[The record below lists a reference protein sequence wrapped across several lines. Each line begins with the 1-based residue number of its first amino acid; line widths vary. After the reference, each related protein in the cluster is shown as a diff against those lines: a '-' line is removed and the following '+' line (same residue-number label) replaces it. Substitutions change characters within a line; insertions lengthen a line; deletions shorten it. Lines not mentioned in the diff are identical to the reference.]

1 MPVRLDFIQ
10 KPAVALAAVIT
21 LALPATSAFAIGGLG
36 DVVFDPTNYAQAV
49 KQVQA
54 WQQQYNQMAQSIA
67 KAQATFQQVKAQ
79 VDALTGNRGFGDLLN
94 NPLLRNMVPP
104 DLSSTLASLN
114 STGALSG
121 QALTLRNATMVYD
134 CGDLGDASA
143 KTACQALLGQ
153 NAQAQVIQQDIL
165 ALLNQRTTRIDALRA
180 QISATQDPKAIAE
193 LQARLEAEQAQVS
206 NDQNKI
212 AVANAMLAASQTAA
226 AQAEIERVNALM
238 ATNKTS
244 ALDGF
249 DFTALGYQLS
259 AQVSEAE
266 Q

>member
-1 MPVRLDFIQ
+1 
-10 KPAVALAAVIT
+10 
-21 LALPATSAFAIGGLG
+21 
-36 DVVFDPTNYAQAV
+36 FDPTNYAQAI

-67 KAQATFQQVKAQ
+67 KAQATFQQAKAQ

-94 NPLLRNMVPP
+94 NPLLRNIVPA

-114 STGALSG
+114 STGVLSG
-121 QALTLRNATMVYD
+121 HAASIRSATTVYD
-134 CGDLGDASA
+134 CGDLKDAGA

-153 NAQAQVIQQDIL
+153 NAQAQAFQQDTL
-165 ALLNQRTTRIDALRA
+165 ALLNQRTTQIEALRA
-180 QISATQDPKAIAE
+180 QIDATQDPKAIAE
-193 LQARLEAEQAQVS
+193 LQARLAAEEAQVS

-212 AVANAMLAASQTAA
+212 AVTNAMLAANRSAA

-244 ALDGF
+244 ALNGF
-249 DFTALGYQLS
+249 DFTALGYQPS
-259 AQVSEAE
+259 AQVAE
-266 Q
+266 VEQ